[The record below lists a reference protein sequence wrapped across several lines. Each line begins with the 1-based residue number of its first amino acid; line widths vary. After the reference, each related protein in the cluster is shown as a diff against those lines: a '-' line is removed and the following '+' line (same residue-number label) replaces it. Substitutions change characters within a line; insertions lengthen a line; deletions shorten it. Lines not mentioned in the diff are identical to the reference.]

1 MFSDPLK
8 NISQMY
14 IGEGMHVADFGAG
27 MGNYTLA
34 IAKKVG
40 EYGRVFAVDV
50 QGEHLSALKNEA
62 KRKKLHN
69 IELIH
74 SDLEQPN
81 GSCLPDNLIDRVV
94 IVNMLFQNEHPEQ
107 IAKEAKR
114 ILKSKG
120 RVCVIEWIDSFNQIG
135 PHPDHVLPREM
146 AMKVFYDAGF
156 ELEKGFDAG
165 SHHYGLLFKNK

>member
-1 MFSDPLK
+1 
-8 NISQMY
+8 MY

-27 MGNYTLA
+27 IGHYTVA

-40 EYGRVFAVDV
+40 EYGKVFAIDV
-50 QGEHLSALKNEA
+50 QAEHLNALKNEA
-62 KRKKLHN
+62 KRKRLHN

-74 SDLEQPN
+74 SDLERPQ

-94 IVNMLFQNEHPEQ
+94 IVNMLFQNEHPEH
-107 IAKEAKR
+107 IVKEAKR

-120 RVCVIEWIDSFNQIG
+120 RVVVIEWIESFNHMG
-135 PHPDHVLPREM
+135 PHPDHVLPRER
-146 AMKVFYDAGF
+146 AMKIFSDEGF
-156 ELEKGFDAG
+156 EFEKGFDAG

>member
-8 NISQMY
+8 NIAHMY

-27 MGNYTLA
+27 IGHYTLA

-40 EYGRVFAVDV
+40 EYGKVFAIDV
-50 QGEHLSALKNEA
+50 QADHLSALKNDA
-62 KRKKLHN
+62 KRKKVHN

-81 GSCLPDNLIDRVV
+81 GSCLPDALIDRVV

-120 RVCVIEWIDSFNQIG
+120 RVVVIEWIDSYNHIG
-135 PHPDHVLPREM
+135 PHPDHVLQRERAQQIFM
-146 AMKVFYDAGF
+146 QQGF